1 MGYDAVV
8 QLVVPEVLKAHVPS
22 NHWEL
27 LIQKHSIIFQ
37 KTRTLKMLLILIFEG
52 KPGKYLNSTNYQVKH

>member
-27 LIQKHSIIFQ
+27 LTQIAQHHIPEDQ
-37 KTRTLKMLLILIFEG
+37 N
-52 KPGKYLNSTNYQVKH
+52 PHNALNIDI

>member
-1 MGYDAVV
+1 MNIFGGWILIFSKCKTLVSHSHIDEGSGLMGYDTVV

-27 LIQKHSIIFQ
+27 LTQ
-37 KTRTLKMLLILIFEG
+37 
-52 KPGKYLNSTNYQVKH
+52 